1 MKAQID
7 KEKLLSLQPVAQ
19 PAPSQQGP
27 DPTLASL
34 ISQQILTMQKQME
47 RGFGLMCD
55 KINLIEGRVEN
66 ASSQLELIERQ
77 HADNQ
82 NRQM

>member
-1 MKAQID
+1 
-7 KEKLLSLQPVAQ
+7 
-19 PAPSQQGP
+19 
-27 DPTLASL
+27 
-34 ISQQILTMQKQME
+34 ME

-66 ASSQLELIERQ
+66 ASQQLEMLDKQSGE
-77 HADNQ
+77 NM